1 MLKKKKEEAK
11 FKDISKV
18 LDMCPTENKE
28 RLFMLVWG
36 LPQWLSSKETTCNAG
51 DTSSIPGLG
60 RSPGRGLLEHPLGRP
75 WVPKRA
81 CVPSPPAP
89 VTPPDTH
96 LPACEGHSTAHPL
109 GSWRL
114 CGNIGVRASPAL
126 PRAVCSLL
134 GEKGITL

>member
-1 MLKKKKEEAK
+1 MCSNVKKKKEEAK

-60 RSPGRGLLEHPLGRP
+60 RSPGRGHGNPFQYSYLENPM
-75 WVPKRA
+75 KRRVWQATVHRVVKSWTGLKRQA
-81 CVPSPPAP
+81 CMLS
-89 VTPPDTH
+89 
-96 LPACEGHSTAHPL
+96 
-109 GSWRL
+109 
-114 CGNIGVRASPAL
+114 
-126 PRAVCSLL
+126 
-134 GEKGITL
+134 